1 MQTEGQKIPLFL
13 VQADTFLIG
22 SHQSICLHNSI
33 IISRFQ
39 ERRIKGIM
47 NRLDRLYFY
56 LRAKFFELC
65 LRISFWI
72 DEVAG
77 FEIPDGEEGEN
88 SEDGENDG
96 IG

>member
-1 MQTEGQKIPLFL
+1 
-13 VQADTFLIG
+13 
-22 SHQSICLHNSI
+22 
-33 IISRFQ
+33 
-39 ERRIKGIM
+39 M

-77 FEIPDGEEGEN
+77 FEIPDGEEDKKEELEEN
-88 SEDGENDG
+88 VWNGKM
-96 IG
+96 